1 MEWDKGWSQSK
12 TITVKA
18 HDTESGLGQYAMTRT
33 ADRPAEWQDSNV
45 FANITENG
53 TYYLW
58 AKDNVQRVSAD
69 ADADGGEGTPD
80 PGPEEIVIDTIDRS
94 KPVMDDILHSVADNA
109 PRGCSAIRISMR

>member
-1 MEWDKGWSQSK
+1 MCIRDR
-12 TITVKA
+12 
-18 HDTESGLGQYAMTRT
+18 YAVTRT

-94 KPVMDDILHSVADNA
+94 RPVMDDILHSAVDNA
-109 PRGCSAIRISMR
+109 PAGMFGLSLIHICRRRTFPSYSFIIDS